1 MLSIARAAVLNALSD
16 RKGVTAL
23 EYAVIAAGVITA
35 VVAATV
41 ILKDQLS
48 SKFTAIFT
56 GF

>member
-1 MLSIARAAVLNALSD
+1 MLSIVRASIRNAVAD

-35 VVAATV
+35 VVAATA
-41 ILKDQLS
+41 ILNEKLS
-48 SKFTAIFT
+48 AKFTALFT